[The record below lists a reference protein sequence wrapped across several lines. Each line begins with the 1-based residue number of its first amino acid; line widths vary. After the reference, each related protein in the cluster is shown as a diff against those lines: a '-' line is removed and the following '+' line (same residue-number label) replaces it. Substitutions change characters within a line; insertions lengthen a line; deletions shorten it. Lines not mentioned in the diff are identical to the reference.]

1 MRLPDHF
8 RTCSRTDVRVSGCHA
23 LGLSLLYIVT
33 WWGSSNTE
41 IEGSPHSTGGPE
53 ASRCSL
59 DGQSGSWSEG
69 ERILS

>member
-1 MRLPDHF
+1 MEGAARHGAAYDLEALDLEP
-8 RTCSRTDVRVSGCHA
+8 GCHA
-23 LGLSLLYIVT
+23 LRLSLLYIVT

-59 DGQSGSWSEG
+59 DGQAGSWSEG
-69 ERILS
+69 ERI